1 MNEIKKINEP
11 FIIAEIGANHN
22 GNLELAKKTILA
34 AKKAGCDAVKFQ
46 SWNENLF
53 SKDFYKKN
61 QSMFKQVKKYKTDFK
76 SMKLL
81 RYFSAK
87 NKIKFGT
94 AVFDKKQLEE
104 ALKIKCDFIKIASM
118 DINNTYLLNLVSN
131 IKNLT
136 IISTGTGSEKEITK
150 AAKIFHKKRKKNVI
164 FLHCI
169 TLYPPKKLALMNLN
183 NIVSL
188 KKITKFHTGYS
199 DHSTLTEVP
208 LIAASLGAKV
218 IEKHFTLNKNLSGWD
233 HSISADPKEMA
244 KLVKSTKL
252 CRSLLGSYKRS
263 ISKEEKE
270 LSRVMRRGIY
280 VSEEIKKGQKFN
292 DKNIILQRPETK
304 LKAELYTK
312 LINKISKKDLLPNTK
327 LKYKDL

>member
-1 MNEIKKINEP
+1 MKIIDEP

-22 GNLELAKKTILA
+22 GNLKLAKKIILA

-46 SWNENLF
+46 SWDENLF
-53 SKDFYKKN
+53 SEDFYKKN
-61 QSMFKQVKKYKTDFK
+61 QSMYKQIKKYKTDFK
-76 SMKLL
+76 NMKIL

-150 AAKIFHKKRKKNVI
+150 AAKIFHKSKKKNVI

-169 TLYPPKKLALMNLN
+169 SLYPPKKLELMNLN

-188 KKITKFHTGYS
+188 KKITKFQTGYS

-218 IEKHFTLNKNLSGWD
+218 IEKHFTLDKKMSGWD
-233 HSISADPKEMA
+233 HSISADPKEME

-263 ISKEEKE
+263 ISKEEKQ

-280 VSEEIKKGQKFN
+280 VSKEIKKGQKFN
-292 DKNIILQRPETK
+292 DKNIILQRPETQ
-304 LKAELYTK
+304 LKAEFYTK
-312 LINKISKKDLLPNTK
+312 LINKISKNDLLPNTK
-327 LKYKDL
+327 LKLKDL